1 LNKSKLSGLVNDG
14 TAVGTL
20 VVVVLVPL
28 SLSSTRVKC
37 STMQVVAAVA
47 EAAAVAAVDNED
59 SVQWRQ

>member
-1 LNKSKLSGLVNDG
+1 M
-14 TAVGTL
+14 
-20 VVVVLVPL
+20 VVVLVPL

-59 SVQWRQ
+59 SVLWRQWGGAFNGGGSV